1 MNFLG
6 PLFTQNTIIHY
17 HMNAHEDL
25 RIDAGHSLGEKHFRN
40 LRTHTKI
47 LVDLCTIFF
56 LFKETHT
63 IIHMKHITKFFYN
76 SKCVSVA
83 HALSD
88 VAGQAYAKVSPYVTL
103 IKCFQPS
110 RWLRLLSVEGHR
122 VSKDVFSGQI
132 TKTAFYLPT
141 PAL

>member
-56 LFKETHT
+56 FIQRDTYNNTHE
-63 IIHMKHITKFFYN
+63 KYN
-76 SKCVSVA
+76 
-83 HALSD
+83 
-88 VAGQAYAKVSPYVTL
+88 Q
-103 IKCFQPS
+103 
-110 RWLRLLSVEGHR
+110 
-122 VSKDVFSGQI
+122 VF
-132 TKTAFYLPT
+132 L
-141 PAL
+141 